1 MASETDTHLFS
12 NWAKERLD
20 EIDATLAS
28 LQARVDTLQAETK
41 TQAEKTIV
49 EIRAQQQV
57 FQDLLKKQT
66 AEGTANWVNLMRGL
80 ESNWA
85 SFESLVQKSMNT
97 TWKDAQH
104 IQETFAARA
113 DAQRKAWQEALA
125 SLRGKANTFAAAHKK
140 EADEALNQLKAAAE
154 TAKTRLETQQ
164 KAGVESWDALKTA
177 LEESRAAFD
186 KATRKVIEAF
196 TKAA

>member
-41 TQAEKTIV
+41 TQAEKTIA

-57 FQDLLKKQT
+57 FQDMLKKQT

-85 SFESLVQKSMNT
+85 SFESLVQKYMNT
-97 TWKDAQH
+97 TWKDAKY
-104 IQETFAARA
+104 IQETFSVRA
-113 DAQRKAWQEALA
+113 EAQRKAWQEALE

-140 EADEALNQLKAAAE
+140 EAEEALNQLKAAAD
-154 TAKTRLETQQ
+154 TAKARLETQQ

>member
-20 EIDATLAS
+20 EIDATLAA

-41 TQAEKTIV
+41 TQAEKTIA
-49 EIRAQQQV
+49 EMRAQQQV
-57 FQDLLKKQT
+57 FQDTLKKQT
-66 AEGTANWVNLMRGL
+66 AEGTAKWVNLMRGL

-85 SFESLVQKSMNT
+85 SFEALVQKYMNT

-104 IQETFAARA
+104 IQETFSARA

-125 SLRGKANTFAAAHKK
+125 SL
-140 EADEALNQLKAAAE
+140 
-154 TAKTRLETQQ
+154 
-164 KAGVESWDALKTA
+164 
-177 LEESRAAFD
+177 
-186 KATRKVIEAF
+186 
-196 TKAA
+196 

>member
-12 NWAKERLD
+12 NWTKERLD

-28 LQARVDTLQAETK
+28 A
-41 TQAEKTIV
+41 
-49 EIRAQQQV
+49 
-57 FQDLLKKQT
+57 
-66 AEGTANWVNLMRGL
+66 
-80 ESNWA
+80 
-85 SFESLVQKSMNT
+85 
-97 TWKDAQH
+97 
-104 IQETFAARA
+104 
-113 DAQRKAWQEALA
+113 
-125 SLRGKANTFAAAHKK
+125 
-140 EADEALNQLKAAAE
+140 
-154 TAKTRLETQQ
+154 RLETQQ

>member
-41 TQAEKTIV
+41 TQAEKTIA

-57 FQDLLKKQT
+57 FQDMLKKQT
-66 AEGTANWVNLMRGL
+66 VEGTANWINLMRGL

-85 SFESLVQKSMNT
+85 SFESLVQKYMNT

-104 IQETFAARA
+104 IQETFSARA

-125 SLRGKANTFAAAHKK
+125 SLRGKANTFADAHKK

-154 TAKTRLETQQ
+154 TAKARLETQQ

-186 KATRKVIEAF
+186 KATRRVIEAF